1 MPGSVP
7 DVHAPPLLI
16 EVATPMPAAPPSK
29 MRPIW
34 AAATIVDPFE
44 NVSGSTTVL
53 CWPTT
58 GLLNGSVRIG
68 VCAVAVAVD
77 PEAMTAARTSG
88 RSRMRPPFVLR
99 GDAADYE
106 SQRTLTGHKA
116 PVQNPPGR

>member
-68 VCAVAVAVD
+68 VCADAGAVHIR
-77 PEAMTAARTSG
+77 AMAALRTRGRNRIATAFRAGVGVR
-88 RSRMRPPFVLR
+88 R
-99 GDAADYE
+99 
-106 SQRTLTGHKA
+106 QR
-116 PVQNPPGR
+116 V